1 MAYFSAKSFAFL
13 RGLARNNNREWF
25 QLHKGDYE
33 AQVRAPF
40 LRLLAD
46 LQPDIA
52 TVSLHYRSDP
62 RPVGGSL
69 FRIHRDTR
77 FANDKTPYKT
87 HAGARIYHERFRE
100 VDSPSFYIHVQPG
113 HCFVGAGLWHP
124 ESDTRRRIRQFIAD
138 NPEAWRKAVHSPAF
152 RRRFELGG
160 ESLQR
165 PPRGYPVDHPLIEDL
180 KRQSFVGSTP
190 LADDV
195 VLGPTLRRS
204 VASAIA
210 GLAPLVD
217 YLCASLDIDF

>member
-1 MAYFSAKSFAFL
+1 MPYFSDKTFTFL

-25 QLHKGDYE
+25 LKHKPDYE
-33 AQVRAPF
+33 AHVRGPF
-40 LRLLAD
+40 QQLLTD
-46 LQPDIA
+46 LQPDLAAISPQFRA
-52 TVSLHYRSDP
+52 DP

-100 VDSPSFYIHVQPG
+100 VDSPSFSIHVQPG

-124 ESDTRRRIRQFIAD
+124 EAQTRRRIRQFIAD
-138 NPEAWRKAVHSPAF
+138 NPQGWRKAVHSAAF
-152 RRRFELGG
+152 RRRFALGG

-180 KRQSFVGSTP
+180 KRQSFVASTP
-190 LADDV
+190 LADDL
-195 VLGPTLRRS
+195 VLGPALRRS